1 MSLVRKLRF
10 WGKDKVDPND
20 IELELDNLARQ
31 AVAETSSVVTTFKTA
46 DTPPKTVTVYQNGTV
61 KVG

>member
-1 MSLVRKLRF
+1 MSLARKLRF
-10 WGKDKVDPND
+10 WGKQVVSPTDV
-20 IELELDNLARQ
+20 EQELDNLSRQ
-31 AVAETSSVVTTFKTA
+31 AVAESATIVTTFKTA